1 MQTQRGLMVGS
12 QQLPIYSRKTEL
24 LSLPFLGKLGTFNSW
39 RFALSI
45 LITFN
50 FTREKETSHTRDQ
63 PCALQTEE
71 HW

>member
-1 MQTQRGLMVGS
+1 MVGS
-12 QQLPIYSRKTEL
+12 QQLLVYSRKTEL
-24 LSLPFLGKLGTFNSW
+24 LSLPFLGKLGKFSSW
-39 RFALSI
+39 RCALSI

-50 FTREKETSHTRDQ
+50 FTREKEANLTRDQ